1 MKNDQ
6 LGGWAFII
14 GLVIAILA
22 GLINIAW
29 APVILVILGLV
40 VGFLNIGDKEVNSF
54 LIASIALLVAGAA
67 GLNTL
72 PAVGTF
78 LESMLTNLVAFV
90 GPAAVIVAIKA
101 VYNIAKK

>member
-29 APVILVILGLV
+29 APVILVVLGLV
-40 VGFLNIGDKEVNSF
+40 VGFINIGDKEVNAF
-54 LIASIALLVAGAA
+54 LIASIALLLAGSA
-67 GLNTL
+67 GLDTI
-72 PAVGTF
+72 PAVGGF
-78 LESMLTNLVAFV
+78 LGNMLTNLVAFV
-90 GPAAVIVAIKA
+90 APAAVIVAIKS